1 MSEKY
6 LLPSPKEILNSQ
18 GSKKYKHEKTPWTLY
33 ASSKRVLKDWRNL
46 VINNPDE
53 TIACYK
59 AMSNDPMNR
68 IRGVAFAMKGKIFK
82 GGWEYRVNKSDRVF
96 YKPIKDTKEVIVYY
110 ADKHPRENKYPTP
123 PS

>member
-6 LLPSPKEILNSQ
+6 LLPSHKEILASQ
-18 GSKKYKHEKTPWTLY
+18 SSKKHKHDTPWTVY

-53 TIACYK
+53 TIASYK
-59 AMSNDPMNR
+59 AMSNAPLQR
-68 IRGVAFAMKGKIFK
+68 VRGIAFAMKGKIFK
-82 GGWEYRVNKSDRVF
+82 GGWEYKINKGDRVF
-96 YKPIKDTKEVIVYY
+96 YQPIKDTQEVIVYY
-110 ADKHPRENKYPTP
+110 ADKHPKENKYPTP